1 MAPKQPYANLN
12 PSTGAVSRMW
22 TDTINAMGKPM
33 GLRAGNMNLSQYCG
47 WENEN
52 GPSGA
57 RNGSRGLVTI
67 LRILNPP
74 NSLTN
79 VLQIRGM
86 LADWF
91 GYASTQSGGNITADA
106 QLELVVATVFDN
118 LLTVNWAPPA
128 EIPIEKQAG
137 FWRALHES
145 VFFVHD
151 PEKQYR

>member
-1 MAPKQPYANLN
+1 MAPKQPYSNLN
-12 PSTGAVSRMW
+12 PGRGAVSRMW

-52 GPSGA
+52 GPSGP

-79 VLQIRGM
+79 VLQIRGQ
-86 LADWF
+86 LADKL
-91 GYASTQSGGNITADA
+91 GYEGDPLGNVTNES

-128 EIPIEKQAG
+128 EIPIKTMVAPI
-137 FWRALHES
+137 
-145 VFFVHD
+145 V
-151 PEKQYR
+151 

>member
-1 MAPKQPYANLN
+1 MAPKQPYTNLN

-86 LADWF
+86 LADKF
-91 GYASTQSGGNITADA
+91 NYAGNQSGNITADA

-128 EIPIEKQAG
+128 EIPIKTMV
-137 FWRALHES
+137 S
-145 VFFVHD
+145 PIV
-151 PEKQYR
+151 